1 MFRSQRALFLSF
13 SSGSDSSFVVAFL
26 LRAVRPKTAT
36 RLRRQRPRWDGP
48 IVPGTHLNQVHHCF
62 PLDFYRP
69 VRKFTCFTRC
79 RVRRLNCRCV
89 ANFFKVLNTG
99 FNWKLLEFFKKI
111 NSQCSRL
118 IFEKNLKKA
127 KFLSAKFVVWS
138 RERKPIVCYCS
149 KSTLLF
155 ILENV
160 CWFSLGSCYG
170 QSRGNK
176 QVGRITREA
185 KPRAACF
192 VSSAQISL

>member
-1 MFRSQRALFLSF
+1 MTLINLSNKDNFSPEKNPPTSQLWSHSNKEIFVSFWKMRQLIMFRSQRALFLSF

-89 ANFFKVLNTG
+89 ANFFKVLNTW
-99 FNWKLLEFFKKI
+99 FNWKLLEFF
-111 NSQCSRL
+111 
-118 IFEKNLKKA
+118 
-127 KFLSAKFVVWS
+127 
-138 RERKPIVCYCS
+138 
-149 KSTLLF
+149 
-155 ILENV
+155 
-160 CWFSLGSCYG
+160 
-170 QSRGNK
+170 
-176 QVGRITREA
+176 
-185 KPRAACF
+185 
-192 VSSAQISL
+192 